1 MSKIEARLIEL
12 GHPLPE
18 VAKPVAAYVPSV
30 VTGNL
35 VFTSGQLPFVAGAL
49 PATGKVGTTA
59 GLVDPAGPV
68 DLAGLEQDGRQN

>member
-1 MSKIEARLIEL
+1 MGIIETRLIEL

-18 VAKPVAAYVPSV
+18 VAKPVAAYIPSV

-49 PATGKVGTTA
+49 PAAGKVG
-59 GLVDPAGPV
+59 
-68 DLAGLEQDGRQN
+68 